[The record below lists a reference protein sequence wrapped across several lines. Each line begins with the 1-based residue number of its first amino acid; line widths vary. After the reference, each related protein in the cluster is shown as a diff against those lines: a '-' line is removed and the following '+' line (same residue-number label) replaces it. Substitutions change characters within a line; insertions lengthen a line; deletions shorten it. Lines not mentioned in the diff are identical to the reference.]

1 MTKSIEDY
9 PHLKDWYSKYIVETL
24 DLLSEFH
31 FGFQPDEVEEKLLEM
46 QATID
51 ELKSAHTERVNR
63 IIELEGET
71 DNLNDT
77 IDAQQERISELEKE
91 KLNQYVVAGF
101 TNFHQLFYM
110 QPNEF
115 SQDAFQN
122 DDDSGKVYQTKEDG
136 DFEVYVSTTTWN
148 QLQDKLNK
156 ESK

>member
-9 PHLKDWYSKYIVETL
+9 PDLKDWYSKYIVETL

-46 QATID
+46 QA
-51 ELKSAHTERVNR
+51 
-63 IIELEGET
+63 
-71 DNLNDT
+71 T